1 MSYIGN
7 VHPNVGKYHG
17 KIWGQVWDFFVP
29 KILISCWE
37 FNIKSWECLSQYCK
51 ISWENVGPS
60 LGFFCPQNT
69 DFMLGIQCKKL
80 GMFIPI
86 L

>member
-7 VHPNVGKYHG
+7 VHSNVGKYHG
-17 KIWGQVWDFFVP
+17 KILGLVWD
-29 KILISCWE
+29 
-37 FNIKSWECLSQYCK
+37 
-51 ISWENVGPS
+51 
-60 LGFFCPQNT
+60 FFCPQNT
-69 DFMLGIQCKKL
+69 DFMLEIQHKKL